1 MSSFNLF
8 STPQTQ
14 SQSQSSSFFQT
25 QPQQPTNPVSQQL
38 QQQQQQQQ
46 QLFLFTNEEIP
57 ASYSTTWANLH
68 PDSQKVLLQI
78 EERILEYNDESQ
90 TLDQRCHLYDS
101 SVADNTFELDA
112 NCIVQELGGISTY
125 MDRQKVKLQKLM
137 AVVKEIL
144 RKAEIAIRSFMRL
157 QPRFFHQ
164 KPATASNFTALS
176 QTSGATTDP
185 DGAGQVVA
193 NSMVSCINFYSG
205 IPKKPS
211 PFMQQTISRFEK
223 YIVECHQR
231 IEELE
236 QLLLSHS
243 DRHLIS
249 CMSSVFQSVP
259 NVLTNVHEFSLHV
272 AVKVESIHQYV
283 KSMRTAYLNHQRH
296 HEDACNPFL
305 EADRREA
312 ARHEA
317 AAKRVHPTMHLSAAA
332 LPTIQVAGLLASSGS
347 PGVSSTAATSGA
359 PISSSFGL
367 GFPSLLATPATVPM
381 STMFAPPATV
391 SSSILFA
398 TPASGSLP
406 TPSATPASG
415 SLPTPSATPARTSSQ
430 TLFTIPENACA
441 RTLFATPSSAAGSS
455 LFLSSTASS
464 QSSIFASSSPSL
476 FASAPTFSLFGGSA
490 PAFVPS
496 RGSLFSPTFS
506 TGTECS
512 MNYLLYGIGFNAF
525 GFSFL
530 SICNYLYKLFLFFL
544 CSFN

>member
-1 MSSFNLF
+1 
-8 STPQTQ
+8 
-14 SQSQSSSFFQT
+14 
-25 QPQQPTNPVSQQL
+25 
-38 QQQQQQQQ
+38 
-46 QLFLFTNEEIP
+46 
-57 ASYSTTWANLH
+57 
-68 PDSQKVLLQI
+68 
-78 EERILEYNDESQ
+78 
-90 TLDQRCHLYDS
+90 
-101 SVADNTFELDA
+101 
-112 NCIVQELGGISTY
+112 
-125 MDRQKVKLQKLM
+125 
-137 AVVKEIL
+137 
-144 RKAEIAIRSFMRL
+144 
-157 QPRFFHQ
+157 
-164 KPATASNFTALS
+164 
-176 QTSGATTDP
+176 
-185 DGAGQVVA
+185 
-193 NSMVSCINFYSG
+193 
-205 IPKKPS
+205 
-211 PFMQQTISRFEK
+211 
-223 YIVECHQR
+223 
-231 IEELE
+231 
-236 QLLLSHS
+236 
-243 DRHLIS
+243 
-249 CMSSVFQSVP
+249 
-259 NVLTNVHEFSLHV
+259 
-272 AVKVESIHQYV
+272 
-283 KSMRTAYLNHQRH
+283 MRTAYLNHQRH

-391 SSSILFA
+391 SSSILF
-398 TPASGSLP
+398 
-406 TPSATPASG
+406 ATPASG

-544 CSFN
+544 CSLN